1 MGEVKRFR
9 IIGEIV
15 KPKLFTPM
23 KFMKEIPATKRS
35 HAIERIYADLGS
47 RHRAKRHE
55 IRILRVE
62 EVESAEEPTG
72 REGDERPEE

>member
-1 MGEVKRFR
+1 VSEVKRFR
-9 IIGEIV
+9 IFGEIV
-15 KPKLFTPM
+15 KPRLFAPM
-23 KFMKEIPATKRS
+23 RFAKEVTATKLS

-62 EVESAEEPTG
+62 EIEPPEEAPG
-72 REGDERPEE
+72 REGDERPKE